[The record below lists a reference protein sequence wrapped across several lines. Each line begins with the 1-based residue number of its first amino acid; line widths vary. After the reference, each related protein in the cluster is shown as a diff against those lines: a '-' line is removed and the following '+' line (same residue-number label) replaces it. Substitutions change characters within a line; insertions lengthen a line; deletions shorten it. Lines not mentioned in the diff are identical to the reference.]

1 MDPLTP
7 SQTHTAP
14 DARPAAPK
22 PFWAR
27 NEHALIGAVSMLA
40 FLAFWEAAVAL
51 EWVNPLFTSSPS
63 RIGRAGYEMFADGS
77 IYPHLAVSG
86 YEFLVGYGMAI
97 VIGVPLG
104 ILMGWYGRINAVLD
118 PFVSALYA
126 TPRIALLP
134 LLMIWFGIGLMS
146 KIAIVFLGAIFPIL
160 VNTIT
165 GVRTLHADFVKVARS
180 FGASDRQIFLT
191 VALPSSV
198 PLLLTGLRLGLG
210 HALVGIVV
218 GEMYGA
224 THGLGFLIA
233 TSGAR
238 FQTDKLMVGILLI
251 AATAAALVAAASSAT
266 AQDWPTRP
274 LTMVVPF
281 AAGASSDILGRIL
294 APRIAEHL
302 GKPVIVENVG
312 GAGGMNGAARVAK
325 APPDGY
331 QFLVGST
338 GTLAINQTLYK
349 NPPYNAATDFAPVA
363 FIADQPIVLLARNDL
378 PVGNLAAFIG
388 YVRANQA
395 KLQFASSGAGTTP
408 HLGCLML
415 HAAIGVNVTHIP
427 YRGAALA
434 IQDMIAGQTDY
445 QCTVLSPAL
454 PQIEGKLVKP
464 LALLSRNRSPS
475 LPTLATAHEQGGSPN
490 STCRPGTP

>member
-1 MDPLTP
+1 MDALTP
-7 SQTHTAP
+7 SQTDTAA
-14 DARPAAPK
+14 DAQPTEPK
-22 PFWAR
+22 SFGAR
-27 NEHALIGAVSMLA
+27 NEHALIGTSSMLI
-40 FLAFWEAAVAL
+40 FLAFWETAVAL
-51 EWVNPLFTSSPS
+51 AWVNPLFISSPS
-63 RIGRAGYEMFADGS
+63 RIVHAGYEMFADGS

-86 YEFLVGYGMAI
+86 YEFLVGYGVAI

-104 ILMGWYGRINAVLD
+104 ILMGWCGRINAVLD

-251 AATAAALVAAASSAT
+251 AAAGVALT
-266 AQDWPTRP
+266 ELLRLIERRFERWRP
-274 LTMVVPF
+274 
-281 AAGASSDILGRIL
+281 S
-294 APRIAEHL
+294 
-302 GKPVIVENVG
+302 VG
-312 GAGGMNGAARVAK
+312 G
-325 APPDGY
+325 
-331 QFLVGST
+331 
-338 GTLAINQTLYK
+338 
-349 NPPYNAATDFAPVA
+349 
-363 FIADQPIVLLARNDL
+363 
-378 PVGNLAAFIG
+378 
-388 YVRANQA
+388 
-395 KLQFASSGAGTTP
+395 
-408 HLGCLML
+408 
-415 HAAIGVNVTHIP
+415 
-427 YRGAALA
+427 
-434 IQDMIAGQTDY
+434 
-445 QCTVLSPAL
+445 
-454 PQIEGKLVKP
+454 
-464 LALLSRNRSPS
+464 
-475 LPTLATAHEQGGSPN
+475 
-490 STCRPGTP
+490 